1 MSCFKRSFLAT
12 QASVEVDFFTEY
24 GEGSRY
30 RIEEVIGKG
39 SYGVVC
45 SAYDTHCGEKVAIKK
60 INDIFEHVSD
70 ATRILREIKLLRLLR
85 HPDIVE
91 IKHIL
96 LPPSSREFKD
106 IYVVFELMESDLH
119 QVIKANDDLTPEHYQ
134 FFLYQLLRGLKY
146 IHTANV
152 FHRDLKPKNI
162 LANADCKLKICDF
175 GLARVAFN
183 DTPTAIFWTD
193 YVATR
198 WYRAPELCGS
208 FFSKVKGLSPLSIDC
223 ANSLNFPLKEVRG
236 KLRGIILER
245 SRGFSSWIWFGDGSL
260 KRLLEGIEECCREEK
275 EGRVV
280 KVWED
285 EGRKFKLERRVNG
298 AGRFILCSVL
308 NIEAKRFCL
317 VFPEAKGLL
326 GGWATLAEKLRSLGV
341 CIVVE
346 TKNAPMPIV
355 GKLDKRVEED
365 YWKGLLGGWA
375 TLAEKLRSLGVCI
388 VAEMKNAPMPI
399 VGKLDKR
406 VGSVEK
412 CEEKAFVEVARAPV
426 GRIGDALWLQ
436 LDGKEKRSREEQL
449 GHCLLGRYLQ
459 YTPAIDIWSI
469 GCIFA
474 ELLTGKPLFPGKN
487 VVHQLDLMTDLLG
500 TPSAEA
506 IARVRNEKA
515 RRYLSSM
522 RKKKPIPLSQKFPN
536 ADPLALRLLERMLAF
551 EPKDRPSAEE
561 ALADPYFKGLAKAER
576 EPSAQPVTKLE
587 FEFERRRITKEDV
600 RDLIYR
606 EILEYH
612 PKMLKEY
619 LEGTEPTSFMYPRK
633 SSGPVLKVWL
643 YVHPA
648 ITLFLLQSLDLMHEA
663 VYYAFSAVD
672 QFKKQFAYL
681 EEHYGN
687 GATVAPP
694 ERQHASLPRPCV
706 LYSDNSLH
714 NSAEVADD
722 LSKCCIKEVEK
733 PHMDRSCGI
742 PWQGFLSKFLK
753 VPKVGLSYLFASVLN
768 QFWLQDKIG
777 GAARPGKVVGSVLRY
792 NNCGAA
798 AAAEV
803 LEQRRMVRNPPVA
816 SQYNASSCS
825 YPRRNS
831 SCKNERGDDEG
842 VEGSNGLQP
851 KPQYMARKVAAAQ
864 GGSGSHWY

>member
-1 MSCFKRSFLAT
+1 MQPDQRKKS
-12 QASVEVDFFTEY
+12 SVDVDFFTEY

-30 RIEEVIGKG
+30 KIEEVIGKG

-45 SAYDTHCGEKVAIKK
+45 SAYDTHIGEKVAIKK

-96 LPPSSREFKD
+96 LPPSRREFRD

-134 FFLYQLLRGLKY
+134 FFLYQLLRGMKY

-208 FFSKVKGLSPLSIDC
+208 FFSK
-223 ANSLNFPLKEVRG
+223 
-236 KLRGIILER
+236 
-245 SRGFSSWIWFGDGSL
+245 
-260 KRLLEGIEECCREEK
+260 
-275 EGRVV
+275 
-280 KVWED
+280 
-285 EGRKFKLERRVNG
+285 
-298 AGRFILCSVL
+298 
-308 NIEAKRFCL
+308 
-317 VFPEAKGLL
+317 
-326 GGWATLAEKLRSLGV
+326 
-341 CIVVE
+341 
-346 TKNAPMPIV
+346 
-355 GKLDKRVEED
+355 
-365 YWKGLLGGWA
+365 
-375 TLAEKLRSLGVCI
+375 
-388 VAEMKNAPMPI
+388 
-399 VGKLDKR
+399 
-406 VGSVEK
+406 
-412 CEEKAFVEVARAPV
+412 
-426 GRIGDALWLQ
+426 
-436 LDGKEKRSREEQL
+436 
-449 GHCLLGRYLQ
+449 
-459 YTPAIDIWSI
+459 YTPAIDIWSV

-500 TPSAEA
+500 TPSPEA

-522 RKKKPIPLSQKFPN
+522 RKKKPIPFSQKFPN
-536 ADPLALRLLERMLAF
+536 ADPLALHLLERMLAF
-551 EPKDRPSAEE
+551 EPKNRPTAEE
-561 ALADPYFKGLAKAER
+561 ALADPYFKGLAKVER
-576 EPSAQPVTKLE
+576 EPSAQPVTKME

-600 RDLIYR
+600 RELIYR

-619 LEGTEPTSFMYPRK
+619 LEGSEPTSFMYP
-633 SSGPVLKVWL
+633 
-643 YVHPA
+643 
-648 ITLFLLQSLDLMHEA
+648 
-663 VYYAFSAVD
+663 SAVD
-672 QFKKQFAYL
+672 HFKKQFAYL

-706 LYSDNSLH
+706 LYSDNTVQS
-714 NSAEVADD
+714 SAEVAND
-722 LSKCCIKEVEK
+722 LSKCSIKEMEK
-733 PHMDRSCGI
+733 PQVDRSGGI
-742 PWQGFLSKFLK
+742 PMTRLPLQ
-753 VPKVGLSYLFASVLN
+753 VPQSIQAS
-768 QFWLQDKIG
+768 
-777 GAARPGKVVGSVLRY
+777 AARPGKVVGSVLRY
-792 NNCGAA
+792 NNCGATA
-798 AAAEV
+798 TTVEA
-803 LEQRRMVRNPPVA
+803 LEQRRMVRNPA
-816 SQYNASSCS
+816 ISTQYTAANCS
-825 YPRRNS
+825 YPRRNPV
-831 SCKNERGDDEG
+831 CKNERGEDEG
-842 VEGSNGLQP
+842 VEGSGGLQP

-864 GGSGSHWY
+864 GGPGNHWY

>member
-1 MSCFKRSFLAT
+1 MQPDQRRKSA
-12 QASVEVDFFTEY
+12 VDVDFFTEY

-45 SAYDTHCGEKVAIKK
+45 SAYDTHTGEKVAIKK

-96 LPPSSREFKD
+96 LPPSRREFKD

-162 LANADCKLKICDF
+162 LANADCRLKICDF

-208 FFSKVKGLSPLSIDC
+208 FFSK
-223 ANSLNFPLKEVRG
+223 
-236 KLRGIILER
+236 
-245 SRGFSSWIWFGDGSL
+245 
-260 KRLLEGIEECCREEK
+260 
-275 EGRVV
+275 
-280 KVWED
+280 
-285 EGRKFKLERRVNG
+285 
-298 AGRFILCSVL
+298 
-308 NIEAKRFCL
+308 
-317 VFPEAKGLL
+317 
-326 GGWATLAEKLRSLGV
+326 
-341 CIVVE
+341 
-346 TKNAPMPIV
+346 
-355 GKLDKRVEED
+355 
-365 YWKGLLGGWA
+365 
-375 TLAEKLRSLGVCI
+375 
-388 VAEMKNAPMPI
+388 
-399 VGKLDKR
+399 
-406 VGSVEK
+406 
-412 CEEKAFVEVARAPV
+412 
-426 GRIGDALWLQ
+426 
-436 LDGKEKRSREEQL
+436 
-449 GHCLLGRYLQ
+449 

-522 RKKKPIPLSQKFPN
+522 RKKKPISFSQKFPN
-536 ADPLALRLLERMLAF
+536 ADPLSLGLLERMLAF
-551 EPKDRPSAEE
+551 EPKDRPTAEE
-561 ALADPYFKGLAKAER
+561 ALADPYFKGLAKVER
-576 EPSAQPVTKLE
+576 EPSAQPVTKME

-600 RDLIYR
+600 RELIYR

-612 PKMLKEY
+612 PNMLKEY
-619 LEGTEPTSFMYPRK
+619 LEGSEPTGFMYP
-633 SSGPVLKVWL
+633 
-643 YVHPA
+643 
-648 ITLFLLQSLDLMHEA
+648 
-663 VYYAFSAVD
+663 SAVD
-672 QFKKQFAYL
+672 HFKKQFAFL

-687 GATVAPP
+687 GTTAAPP
-694 ERQHASLPRPCV
+694 ERQHASLPRACV
-706 LYSDNSLH
+706 LYSDSSVQNSTDVTD
-714 NSAEVADD
+714 N
-722 LSKCCIKEVEK
+722 LSKCCIKETEK
-733 PHMDRSCGI
+733 PQTERSCGI
-742 PWQGFLSKFLK
+742 PMTRLPLQ
-753 VPKVGLSYLFASVLN
+753 VPQN
-768 QFWLQDKIG
+768 IQ

-798 AAAEV
+798 VAAAAET
-803 LEQRRMVRNPPVA
+803 LEQRRMVRNPTGPT
-816 SQYNASSCS
+816 QYTATNCS
-825 YPRRNS
+825 YQRRNPTS
-831 SCKNERGDDEG
+831 KNDRGDDE
-842 VEGSNGLQP
+842 VLEGSNSLQP

>member
-1 MSCFKRSFLAT
+1 MQPDQRKKS
-12 QASVEVDFFTEY
+12 SVDIDFFTEY

-30 RIEEVIGKG
+30 KIEEVIGKG

-45 SAYDTHCGEKVAIKK
+45 SAYDTHIGEKVAIKK

-96 LPPSSREFKD
+96 LPPSRREFKD

-208 FFSKVKGLSPLSIDC
+208 FFSK
-223 ANSLNFPLKEVRG
+223 
-236 KLRGIILER
+236 
-245 SRGFSSWIWFGDGSL
+245 
-260 KRLLEGIEECCREEK
+260 
-275 EGRVV
+275 
-280 KVWED
+280 
-285 EGRKFKLERRVNG
+285 
-298 AGRFILCSVL
+298 
-308 NIEAKRFCL
+308 
-317 VFPEAKGLL
+317 
-326 GGWATLAEKLRSLGV
+326 
-341 CIVVE
+341 
-346 TKNAPMPIV
+346 
-355 GKLDKRVEED
+355 
-365 YWKGLLGGWA
+365 
-375 TLAEKLRSLGVCI
+375 
-388 VAEMKNAPMPI
+388 
-399 VGKLDKR
+399 
-406 VGSVEK
+406 
-412 CEEKAFVEVARAPV
+412 
-426 GRIGDALWLQ
+426 
-436 LDGKEKRSREEQL
+436 
-449 GHCLLGRYLQ
+449 

-500 TPSAEA
+500 TPSPEA

-522 RKKKPIPLSQKFPN
+522 RKKKPIPFSQKFPN

-551 EPKDRPSAEE
+551 EPKDRPTAEE
-561 ALADPYFKGLAKAER
+561 ALADPYFKGLAKVER
-576 EPSAQPVTKLE
+576 EPTAQPVTKME

-600 RDLIYR
+600 RELIYR

-612 PKMLKEY
+612 PKMLKEF
-619 LEGTEPTSFMYPRK
+619 LDGSEPTGFMYP
-633 SSGPVLKVWL
+633 
-643 YVHPA
+643 
-648 ITLFLLQSLDLMHEA
+648 
-663 VYYAFSAVD
+663 SAVD
-672 QFKKQFAYL
+672 HFKKQFAYL

-687 GATVAPP
+687 GAPVAPP

-706 LYSDNSLH
+706 LYSDNTIQK
-714 NSAEVADD
+714 SAEVTND
-722 LSKCCIKEVEK
+722 LSKCSIKEIEK
-733 PHMDRSCGI
+733 PHVDRSDGM
-742 PWQGFLSKFLK
+742 PMTRLPLQ
-753 VPKVGLSYLFASVLN
+753 VPQSI
-768 QFWLQDKIG
+768 Q
-777 GAARPGKVVGSVLRY
+777 GAARSGKVASSVLRY

-798 AAAEV
+798 AAEN
-803 LEQRRMVRNPPVA
+803 LDQQRMVRNPA
-816 SQYNASSCS
+816 ISTQYATANCS
-825 YPRRNS
+825 YPRRNPA
-831 SCKNERGDDEG
+831 CKNERGEDEG
-842 VEGSNGLQP
+842 VEGPNGLQP

-864 GGSGSHWY
+864 GGPGNHWY